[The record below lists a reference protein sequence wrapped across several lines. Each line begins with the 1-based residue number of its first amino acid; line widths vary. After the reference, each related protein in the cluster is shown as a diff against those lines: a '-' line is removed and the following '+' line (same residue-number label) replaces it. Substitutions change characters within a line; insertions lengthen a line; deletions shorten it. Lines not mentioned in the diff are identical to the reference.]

1 MDWLSAGGDPR
12 YGLDVRALIIVD
24 VQNDFCEGGSLA
36 VAGGSEVARGIS
48 RHLAAGPPPGVPDGY
63 AHVVASRDYHRD
75 PGGHFSAHPDFATSW
90 PPHCVIGTPGADFH
104 PDLDTGHIEAVFSK
118 GEHAAAY
125 SAFEGADDGGAGLAE
140 WLRDR
145 GVTSVEVAGLA
156 THHCVRATAIDAAR
170 EGFTTRLLL
179 GLSAGVDPATTRAA
193 LDRMHE
199 AGVEL
204 SGAQP

>member
-1 MDWLSAGGDPR
+1 
-12 YGLDVRALIIVD
+12 VRALIIVD

-48 RHLAAGPPPGVPDGY
+48 RHLASGPPPGAPDGY

-104 PDLDTGHIEAVFSK
+104 PDLDTSPIEAVFSK

-125 SAFEGADDGGAGLAE
+125 SAFEGADDVGTALAE

-145 GVTSVEVAGLA
+145 GVTSVDVAGIA
-156 THHCVRATAIDAAR
+156 TDHCVRATAIDAAR
-170 EGFTTRLLL
+170 AGFATRVLL

-204 SGAQP
+204 SGAHP

>member
-1 MDWLSAGGDPR
+1 
-12 YGLDVRALIIVD
+12 
-24 VQNDFCEGGSLA
+24 

-145 GVTSVEVAGLA
+145 GVTSVDVAGLA
-156 THHCVRATAIDAAR
+156 TDHCVRATATDAATA
-170 EGFTTRLLL
+170 GFATRVLLSL
-179 GLSAGVDPATTRAA
+179 TAGVAADTVEAA
-193 LDRMHE
+193 LAEMRT
-199 AGVEL
+199 AGAEL
-204 SGAQP
+204 AGTPLLADAAD